1 MECTYYIPV
10 RLSEY
15 LVMIAPVVANPTM
28 NGQFRFHSRLKNTG
42 HGSNFLILSLS
53 LSLSSLNF
61 SFLLPS
67 SLKFSRQT
75 NVVVTS
81 YSIRKN

>member
-53 LSLSSLNF
+53 LASIF
-61 SFLLPS
+61 PFFFLAH
-67 SLKFSRQT
+67 
-75 NVVVTS
+75 
-81 YSIRKN
+81 

>member
-53 LSLSSLNF
+53 LSL
-61 SFLLPS
+61 
-67 SLKFSRQT
+67 
-75 NVVVTS
+75 
-81 YSIRKN
+81 